1 MDNLE
6 ELLPIVY
13 TPTVGIVCQKYGLL
27 FRRPRGLFITIE
39 DKGQVMEI
47 LKNWP
52 ERHLQVIVVTD
63 GERVLGMGDLG
74 VQVNLEKCRLFAQKY
89 VYDSG
94 WSFLKINVEI
104 SGHGNTCWKNNLVY
118 SLWWHS
124 P

>member
-1 MDNLE
+1 M
-6 ELLPIVY
+6 Y

-74 VQVNLEKCRLFAQKY
+74 VQVNSRKHRLFAQNPFMILHN
-89 VYDSG
+89 G
-94 WSFLKINVEI
+94 F
-104 SGHGNTCWKNNLVY
+104 WKLVWDCRAWEY
-118 SLWWHS
+118 LLEK
-124 P
+124 